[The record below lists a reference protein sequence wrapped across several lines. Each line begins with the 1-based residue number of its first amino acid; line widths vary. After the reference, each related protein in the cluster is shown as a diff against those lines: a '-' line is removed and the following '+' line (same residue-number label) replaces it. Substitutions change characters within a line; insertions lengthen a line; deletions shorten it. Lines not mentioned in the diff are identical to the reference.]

1 LIALSA
7 LMVVPPTIDKLFWGM
22 LSKKN
27 LEAAHG
33 NSTNVE
39 IDGTLTSYIGQL
51 KCAIRTLQESL
62 TAKV

>member
-1 LIALSA
+1 
-7 LMVVPPTIDKLFWGM
+7 M

-33 NSTNVE
+33 NSTNAE
-39 IDGTLTSYIGQL
+39 IDGTLISYISQL
-51 KCAIRTLQESL
+51 KCAIQTLQESL

>member
-1 LIALSA
+1 
-7 LMVVPPTIDKLFWGM
+7 M

-39 IDGTLTSYIGQL
+39 IDGTLISYIGQL